1 MTAAR
6 VTVADP
12 AEEVPTQRK
21 SDEIIA
27 DVSADLAGL
36 RDDVARL
43 SNSLAGLLRGQAD
56 AAGASVRGAVGD
68 ARSQLSQ
75 AASSLR
81 DGALDRSADF
91 ERRIEANPLTAML
104 VAAVVG
110 LAFGVMSRRH

>member
-1 MTAAR
+1 MTI
-6 VTVADP
+6 ADP
-12 AEEVPTQRK
+12 AEEVSTPRK

-43 SNSLAGLLRGQAD
+43 SDALAGLLRGQAD
-56 AAGASVRGAVGD
+56 VAGASIRGALGD

-75 AASSLR
+75 AASSIR

-91 ERRIEANPLTAML
+91 ERRIERSPLTAML
-104 VAAVVG
+104 IAAVVG
-110 LAFGVMSRRH
+110 LAFGVMSRRR